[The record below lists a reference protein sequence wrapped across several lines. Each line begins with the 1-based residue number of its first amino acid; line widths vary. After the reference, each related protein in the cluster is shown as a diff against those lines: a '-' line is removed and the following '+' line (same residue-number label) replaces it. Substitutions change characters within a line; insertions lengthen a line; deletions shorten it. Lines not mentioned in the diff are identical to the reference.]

1 MCLHLSTSNTKI
13 WFYQMKSKETKMDNN
28 DSFSYETKKGK
39 KRHSPSQTVLPLLA
53 TTSGA
58 VEDEWEK
65 EEWETANECE
75 YNQ

>member
-1 MCLHLSTSNTKI
+1 MMHSGMKPKKKKKHTHLSQKV
-13 WFYQMKSKETKMDNN
+13 
-28 DSFSYETKKGK
+28 
-39 KRHSPSQTVLPLLA
+39 VLPLLA